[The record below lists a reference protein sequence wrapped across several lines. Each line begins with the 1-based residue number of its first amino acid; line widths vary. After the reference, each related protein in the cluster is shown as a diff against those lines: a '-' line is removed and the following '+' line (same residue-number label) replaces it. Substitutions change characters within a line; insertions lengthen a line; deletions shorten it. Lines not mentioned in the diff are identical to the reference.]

1 MHDVIGLNVAVSVA
15 GCVCVCGLL
24 TVMFVLYAAQ
34 DLQHN
39 DDLICCK
46 QNCSGITTKV
56 EICRDDQADVFDWF
70 NTKPNYL
77 SKWDDHRRR
86 SPGLGWSM
94 GYMKHSETMG
104 GSKPTSAE
112 KDRANVMVFL
122 LGQVWAR
129 IQNCKAYF

>member
-1 MHDVIGLNVAVSVA
+1 MLVYQKVIILVILMLYYARRHRLERCCFSG
-15 GCVCVCGLL
+15 GVCVCGLL

-86 SPGLGWSM
+86 SPGLG
-94 GYMKHSETMG
+94 
-104 GSKPTSAE
+104 
-112 KDRANVMVFL
+112 
-122 LGQVWAR
+122 
-129 IQNCKAYF
+129 